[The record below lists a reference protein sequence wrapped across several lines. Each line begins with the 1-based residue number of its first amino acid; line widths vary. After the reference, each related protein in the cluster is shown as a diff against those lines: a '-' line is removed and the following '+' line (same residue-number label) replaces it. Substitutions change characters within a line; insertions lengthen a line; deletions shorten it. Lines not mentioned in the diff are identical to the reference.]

1 MPNDRGE
8 ALCCMYIYLLAFG
21 ARQRLW
27 VSRYGGEVGVEVIY
41 LSLSLPLCTSSRE
54 SCAPAGL
61 LFLHIYIYACI
72 SVYNT
77 RRVKIGWKFVLGERG
92 RGEVKVGTLHQ
103 PCVSV
108 YIMCSRLDSKSVI
121 ALIHAGTAQRV
132 RIVVA
137 PICGV
142 LYCYAEVSA

>member
-1 MPNDRGE
+1 MRSGSRS
-8 ALCCMYIYLLAFG
+8 YI
-21 ARQRLW
+21 
-27 VSRYGGEVGVEVIY
+27 
-41 LSLSLPLCTSSRE
+41 SLSHSLSVRALASR
-54 SCAPAGL
+54 ARRPASYSY
-61 LFLHIYIYACI
+61 IYIYACI
-72 SVYNT
+72 SVYT

-103 PCVSV
+103 PCVSL